1 MGVEGSALSGN
12 QMQLNHYGDN
22 GMTYDTDMNLFFSSG
37 QTYAEIE
44 SYSDLGYNGEC

>member
-12 QMQLNHYGDN
+12 QMQLDGDGDN
-22 GMTYDTDMNLFFSSG
+22 GIAVDTDMNLFLSYG
-37 QTYAEIE
+37 ETYAEIE